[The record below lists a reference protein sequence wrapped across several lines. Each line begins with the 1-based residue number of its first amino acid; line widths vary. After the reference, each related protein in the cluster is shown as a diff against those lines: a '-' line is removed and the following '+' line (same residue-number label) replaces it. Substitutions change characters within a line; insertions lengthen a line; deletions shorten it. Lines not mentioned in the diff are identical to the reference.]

1 MDTPRSTHPMTTQT
15 PAMCCRRRVVSAP
28 GVPMTGAV
36 AANIK
41 PRTVRS
47 APARRAGVHRE
58 DGGDPMPSFWNAPI
72 GVRR

>member
-1 MDTPRSTHPMTTQT
+1 
-15 PAMCCRRRVVSAP
+15 
-28 GVPMTGAV
+28 
-36 AANIK
+36 
-41 PRTVRS
+41 VRS